1 MSQGGLSLILMFRQS
16 VPEELRNCLSPKSI
30 SRWSLVIQLASL
42 PPLAKPS
49 ASNSCIR
56 VQMTTLTVM
65 RTSTLSTAL
74 TMREVSVPLLII
86 TSTLPLTRVMVVM
99 VMVMAMVMVYLDT
112 LKLTRFTMLQ
122 EDTRIQGIPK
132 SVISIEVLF

>member
-74 TMREVSVPLLII
+74 TMREVSVLLLII
-86 TSTLPLTRVMVVM
+86 TSTLPLTRVMVL
-99 VMVMAMVMVYLDT
+99 MVMVYLDT